1 MTSTFHTAPPSP
13 RTLRSAI
20 DGMPVLCPDLGCAQ
34 SAEVIATWVWSSTDG
49 PVAHARTRCVGGHVF
64 TPPADWLVPLDA

>member
-1 MTSTFHTAPPSP
+1 
-13 RTLRSAI
+13 
-20 DGMPVLCPDLGCAQ
+20 MPVLCPDLGCAQ
-34 SAEVIATWVWSSTDG
+34 PAEVIATWVWSSTDG